1 MASEDYNTAK
11 ERLTKWI
18 IYAEYSGLPRF
29 VTAAQ
34 TMNNWIGGILNS
46 FTIPY
51 TNGYTEGINNKIKVL
66 KHNAYGYRNFK
77 RFRSRILHRC
87 NKKSS

>member
-1 MASEDYNTAK
+1 MASEDYKTAK
-11 ERLTKWI
+11 EPLTKWI
-18 IYAEYSGLPRF
+18 ISAKSSGLLRF

-34 TMNNWIGGILNS
+34 TMNNWISDILNS
-46 FTIPY
+46 FTTPY

-66 KHNAYGYRNFK
+66 KRNAYGYRNFE
-77 RFRSRILHRC
+77 RFRSRILHMC